1 MKEEREQ
8 KMKMKEWIPRWLA
21 EEVKPTVKERTYARY
36 AEITR
41 HHLMPHLGDRELADI
56 TPGDMQEMIANLSKK
71 GNLRTGGGLSPSSVN
86 AIVTVAQC
94 ALKAACRRGYIPSY
108 TADRVRRPR
117 QSEKEI
123 GCFTSEEQKRIEH
136 AVFSDRRPKMFGI
149 VLALYTGLRIG
160 ELLALE
166 WEDIDFE
173 KGELSV
179 SKSCHDAKKNGEFR
193 RVTDTPK
200 TLTSRRIVPI
210 PRQILPL
217 LREQKKKSRT
227 PWVVGGEKK
236 NAAESPLSVRSY
248 QYSFSL
254 LLKRLGIPHRGFH
267 ALRHTFATRALEC
280 GMDVK
285 TLAEILGH
293 KNPTVTLNRYV
304 HSLLPHKHEMMNKLG
319 KLL

>member
-1 MKEEREQ
+1 MKGKQ
-8 KMKMKEWIPRWLA
+8 KMKMKEWLPLWLK
-21 EEVKPTVKERTYARY
+21 EEVRPSVKERTYIRY
-36 AEITR
+36 SEIVK
-41 HHLMPHLGDRELADI
+41 HHLLPYLGDADVSEV
-56 TPGDMQEMIANLSKK
+56 TPAKLQNMIAELCKQ
-71 GNLRTGGGLSPSSVN
+71 GNLRTGKGLSPSSVN
-86 AIVTVAQC
+86 AIVTIAQS
-94 ALKAACRRGYIPSY
+94 ALKAACRIGLAPSY
-108 TADRVRRPR
+108 TGDRVRRPKT
-117 QSEKEI
+117 SEKQI
-123 GCFTSEEQKRIEH
+123 GCFTPQEQKRIEH
-136 AVFSDRRPKMFGI
+136 AALSDRRKKMFGI

-166 WEDIDFE
+166 WQDIDFT
-173 KGELSV
+173 KSELFV
-179 SKSCHDAKKNGEFR
+179 NKSCHDTEKDGKFL

-200 TLTSRRIVPI
+200 TPTSYRVVPI
-210 PRQILPL
+210 PRQLLSL
-217 LREQKKKSRT
+217 LRERKKSAVT
-227 PWVVGGEKK
+227 PWVIGGEKK

-285 TLAEILGH
+285 TLSELLGH
-293 KNPTVTLNRYV
+293 KNPTVTLTRYV